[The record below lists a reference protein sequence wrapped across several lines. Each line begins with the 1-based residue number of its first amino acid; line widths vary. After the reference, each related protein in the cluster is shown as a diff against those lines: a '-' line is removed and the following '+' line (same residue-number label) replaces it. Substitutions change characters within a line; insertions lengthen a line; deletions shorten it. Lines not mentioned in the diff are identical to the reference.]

1 VASCIAS
8 GSCCPSRGCTFPG
21 GETKPPLPG
30 NTHHVKP
37 QVYKD
42 PRPAEHFT
50 RFHERVRKGPADAMY
65 KIVRVVLTP
74 YLLLFYRARVIDTD
88 KIPPEGPTIIVPNH
102 FSFLDH
108 FFVAAFIR
116 REVNFM
122 AKSQLFKPPLQFVYT
137 HGGVFPVLRGR
148 RDEEA
153 FKTARAVLARGGLIV
168 MYIEGGRSRTQRLGE
183 PKPGVGKLALE
194 TGATVVPTAIA
205 GTAKVRNWKKL
216 QFPKVTVQY
225 GDPIRFE
232 KVENP
237 TRDQAQSASEVVFAA
252 IEKLYYG
259 LQENGRR
266 KAVQAAR
273 AARDAARRAAEQAGR
288 MPAST
293 PR

>member
-1 VASCIAS
+1 
-8 GSCCPSRGCTFPG
+8 
-21 GETKPPLPG
+21 
-30 NTHHVKP
+30 VKP

-50 RFHERVRKGPADAMY
+50 RFHERVRKGPADWMY
-65 KIVRVVLTP
+65 KLVRVVLTP

-88 KIPPEGPTIIVPNH
+88 KIPTEGPTIIAPNH

-153 FKTARAVLARGGLIV
+153 FKTARTVLERGGLIV
-168 MYIEGGRSRTQRLGE
+168 MYIEGGRSRSERLGE
-183 PKPGVGKLALE
+183 PKPGVGRLALE
-194 TGATVVPTAIA
+194 TGASVVPTAIA

-232 KVENP
+232 KVDDP
-237 TRDQAQSASEVVFAA
+237 TRDQAQAASEVVFAA

-259 LQENGRR
+259 LQENGRKQAV
-266 KAVQAAR
+266 KAARTARAAR
-273 AARDAARRAAEQAGR
+273 AAAERAAERATRQPAAGSR
-288 MPAST
+288 
-293 PR
+293 

>member
-1 VASCIAS
+1 
-8 GSCCPSRGCTFPG
+8 
-21 GETKPPLPG
+21 
-30 NTHHVKP
+30 
-37 QVYKD
+37 
-42 PRPAEHFT
+42 
-50 RFHERVRKGPADAMY
+50 MY
-65 KIVRVVLTP
+65 KVVRVVLTP

-153 FKTARAVLARGGLIV
+153 FKTARAVLSRGGVIV
-168 MYIEGGRSRTQRLGE
+168 MYIEGGRSRSGSLGE

-194 TGATVVPTAIA
+194 TGATIVPTAIA

-225 GDPIRFE
+225 GDPIRLE
-232 KVENP
+232 QVESP
-237 TRDQAQSASEVVFAA
+237 SRDQAQAASEVVFAA
-252 IEKLYYG
+252 IEKLYCG

-266 KAVQAAR
+266 KAVKAAR
-273 AARDAARRAAEQAGR
+273 AARSAARRAAERTAR
-288 MPAST
+288 RPAAS
-293 PR
+293 

>member
-1 VASCIAS
+1 
-8 GSCCPSRGCTFPG
+8 
-21 GETKPPLPG
+21 
-30 NTHHVKP
+30 VKP

-50 RFHERVRKGPADAMY
+50 RFHERVRRGPADAMY
-65 KIVRVVLTP
+65 RIVRIVLTP

-88 KIPPEGPTIIVPNH
+88 KIPTEGPTIIVPNH

-153 FKTARAVLARGGLIV
+153 FETARAVLGRGGVIV
-168 MYIEGGRSRTQRLGE
+168 MYIEGGRSRTGRLGE

-194 TGATVVPTAIA
+194 SGAAVVPTAIA

-232 KVENP
+232 QVEEP
-237 TRDQAQSASEVVFAA
+237 SRDQSQAASEVVFAA
-252 IEKLYYG
+252 IETLYYG

-266 KAVQAAR
+266 KAVKAAR

-293 PR
+293 RG

>member
-1 VASCIAS
+1 
-8 GSCCPSRGCTFPG
+8 
-21 GETKPPLPG
+21 
-30 NTHHVKP
+30 
-37 QVYKD
+37 
-42 PRPAEHFT
+42 
-50 RFHERVRKGPADAMY
+50 MY
-65 KIVRVVLTP
+65 KLVRIVLTP

-88 KIPPEGPTIIVPNH
+88 KIPTEGPTIIVPNH

-153 FKTARAVLARGGLIV
+153 FKTARAVLARGGVIV

-194 TGATVVPTAIA
+194 TGASVVPTAIA

-225 GDPIRFE
+225 GDPIRLDQ
-232 KVENP
+232 VEEP
-237 TRDQAQSASEVVFAA
+237 TRDQAQAASEVVFAQ

-266 KAVQAAR
+266 HAVKAAR
-273 AARDAARRAAEQAGR
+273 AARAARSAAQRAAERASRRPAAG
-288 MPAST
+288 
-293 PR
+293 

>member
-1 VASCIAS
+1 M
-8 GSCCPSRGCTFPG
+8 
-21 GETKPPLPG
+21 
-30 NTHHVKP
+30 KP

-50 RFHERVRKGPADAMY
+50 RFHERVRTRRADWVY
-65 KIVRVVLTP
+65 ELVRIVLTP
-74 YLLLFYRARVIDTD
+74 YLLVFYRARVIDTD
-88 KIPPEGPTIIVPNH
+88 KVPTEGPTIIVPNH

-108 FFVAAFIR
+108 FFIAAFIR

-122 AKSQLFKPPLQFVYT
+122 AKSQLFKPPMQFIYT

-153 FKTARAVLARGGLIV
+153 FKTARTVLERGDVVV
-168 MYIEGGRSRTQRLGE
+168 MYIEGGRSRTERLGE
-183 PKPGVGKLALE
+183 PKSGVGRLALE
-194 TGATVVPTAIA
+194 TGAAVVPAAIA

-232 KVENP
+232 QVEEP
-237 TRDQAQSASEVVFAA
+237 TRDQSQAASEVVFAA

-259 LQENGRR
+259 LQQNGR
-266 KAVQAAR
+266 KQAVRAAR
-273 AARDAARRAAEQAGR
+273 AAHAARSAAERAAERATRRPAAG
-288 MPAST
+288 
-293 PR
+293 

>member
-1 VASCIAS
+1 M
-8 GSCCPSRGCTFPG
+8 
-21 GETKPPLPG
+21 
-30 NTHHVKP
+30 KP

-50 RFHERVRKGPADAMY
+50 RFHERVRRGPADAMY

-153 FKTARAVLARGGLIV
+153 FKTARAVLGRGGVIV

-194 TGATVVPTAIA
+194 TGATIVPTAIA

-225 GDPIRFE
+225 GDPIRFDQLDE
-232 KVENP
+232 EP
-237 TRDQAQSASEVVFAA
+237 SRDQAQAASEVVFAA
-252 IEKLYYG
+252 IEALYYG

-266 KAVQAAR
+266 KAVKAAR
-273 AARDAARRAAEQAGR
+273 AARDAARRAAEGAARQ
-288 MPAST
+288 PAAN
-293 PR
+293 

>member
-1 VASCIAS
+1 
-8 GSCCPSRGCTFPG
+8 
-21 GETKPPLPG
+21 
-30 NTHHVKP
+30 VKP

-50 RFHERVRKGPADAMY
+50 RFHERVRKGPADWMY
-65 KIVRVVLTP
+65 KLVRVVLTP
-74 YLLLFYRARVIDTD
+74 YLLFFYRARVIDTD
-88 KIPPEGPTIIVPNH
+88 KIPTEGPTIIVPNH

-153 FKTARAVLARGGLIV
+153 FKTARIVLERGGLIV
-168 MYIEGGRSRTQRLGE
+168 MYIEGGRSRSERLGE
-183 PKPGVGKLALE
+183 PKPGVGRLALE
-194 TGATVVPTAIA
+194 TGASVVPTAIA

-232 KVENP
+232 KVEDP
-237 TRDQAQSASEVVFAA
+237 TRDQAQAASEVVFAA

-266 KAVQAAR
+266 QAVKAAR
-273 AARDAARRAAEQAGR
+273 AARAAAERAAERATRRPAAG
-288 MPAST
+288 
-293 PR
+293 

>member
-1 VASCIAS
+1 
-8 GSCCPSRGCTFPG
+8 
-21 GETKPPLPG
+21 
-30 NTHHVKP
+30 VKP

-50 RFHERVRKGPADAMY
+50 RFHERVRRGPADAMY
-65 KIVRVVLTP
+65 GIVRIVLTP

-122 AKSQLFKPPLQFVYT
+122 AKSQLFKRPLQFVYT

-153 FKTARAVLARGGLIV
+153 FKTARAVLARGGVIV
-168 MYIEGGRSRTQRLGE
+168 MYIEGGRSRTERLGD

-194 TGATVVPTAIA
+194 TGATIVPTAIS
-205 GTAKVRNWKKL
+205 GTARARNWKKL

-225 GDPIRFE
+225 GDPIRFDKIE
-232 KVENP
+232 EP
-237 TRDQAQSASEVVFAA
+237 TRDQSQSASEVVFAE
-252 IEKLYYG
+252 IETLYYG

-266 KAVQAAR
+266 HAVKAAR
-273 AARDAARRAAEQAGR
+273 AAAAARNAAKRAAEQAAR
-288 MPAST
+288 RPAAG
-293 PR
+293 

>member
-1 VASCIAS
+1 
-8 GSCCPSRGCTFPG
+8 
-21 GETKPPLPG
+21 
-30 NTHHVKP
+30 VKP

-50 RFHERVRKGPADAMY
+50 RFHERVRRGRPDWMY
-65 KIVRVVLTP
+65 KIVRIVLTP
-74 YLLLFYRARVIDTD
+74 YLLFFYRARCIDTD
-88 KIPPEGPTIIVPNH
+88 KIPPEGPTIVVPNH

-108 FFVAAFIR
+108 FFVAALLR

-153 FKTARAVLARGGLIV
+153 FKTARTVLERGGLIV
-168 MYIEGGRSRTQRLGE
+168 MYIEGGRSRTERLGD
-183 PKPGVGKLALE
+183 PKPGVGRLALE
-194 TGATVVPTAIA
+194 TGAAVVPTAIA
-205 GTAKVRNWKKL
+205 GTAKVRNWRKL

-225 GDPIRFE
+225 GDPIRFD
-232 KVENP
+232 KVEDP
-237 TRDQAQSASEVVFAA
+237 TRDQSQAASEVVFAQ

-273 AARDAARRAAEQAGR
+273 AARAAAERAAEGATRRPAAG
-288 MPAST
+288 
-293 PR
+293 

>member
-1 VASCIAS
+1 
-8 GSCCPSRGCTFPG
+8 
-21 GETKPPLPG
+21 
-30 NTHHVKP
+30 VKP

-65 KIVRVVLTP
+65 KIVRIVLTP

-153 FKTARAVLARGGLIV
+153 FKTARAVLARGGVIV
-168 MYIEGGRSRTQRLGE
+168 MYIEGGRSRSGRLGE

-194 TGATVVPTAIA
+194 TGAAVVPTAIA

-225 GDPIRFE
+225 GDPIRFDQ
-232 KVENP
+232 VEEP
-237 TRDQAQSASEVVFAA
+237 SRDQAQAASEVVFAA
-252 IEKLYYG
+252 IETLYYG
-259 LQENGRR
+259 LQENGRK
-266 KAVQAAR
+266 KAVKAAR
-273 AARDAARRAAEQAGR
+273 AARDAARGAAERADGARRAA
-288 MPAST
+288 AS
-293 PR
+293 

>member
-1 VASCIAS
+1 
-8 GSCCPSRGCTFPG
+8 
-21 GETKPPLPG
+21 
-30 NTHHVKP
+30 VKP

-50 RFHERVRKGPADAMY
+50 RFHERVRRGPPDFMY
-65 KIVRVVLTP
+65 KIVRIVLTP
-74 YLLLFYRARVIDTD
+74 YLLVFYRARVIDTD
-88 KIPPEGPTIIVPNH
+88 KVPTEGPTIIVPNH

-108 FFVAAFIR
+108 FFVAAFLR

-153 FKTARAVLARGGLIV
+153 FKTARAVLERGGMIV
-168 MYIEGGRSRTQRLGE
+168 MYIEGGRSRTERLGE

-194 TGATVVPTAIA
+194 TGAAVVPTAIA

-232 KVENP
+232 KVDEP
-237 TRDQAQSASEVVFAA
+237 TRDQSQAASEVVFAS

-259 LQENGRR
+259 LQQNGRR
-266 KAVQAAR
+266 QAVKAAR
-273 AARDAARRAAEQAGR
+273 AAHAARAAAERAAERATRRPAAG
-288 MPAST
+288 
-293 PR
+293 

>member
-1 VASCIAS
+1 
-8 GSCCPSRGCTFPG
+8 
-21 GETKPPLPG
+21 
-30 NTHHVKP
+30 VKP

-50 RFHERVRKGPADAMY
+50 RFHERTRTRKADWVYKLVR
-65 KIVRVVLTP
+65 IVLTP
-74 YLLLFYRARVIDTD
+74 YLLFFYRARVIDTD

-122 AKSQLFKPPLQFVYT
+122 AKSQLFKPPMQFIYT

-153 FKTARAVLARGGLIV
+153 FKTARTVLERGDVVV
-168 MYIEGGRSRTQRLGE
+168 MYIEGGRSRTERLGE

-194 TGATVVPTAIA
+194 TGAAVVPTAIA
-205 GTAKVRNWKKL
+205 GTARVRNWKKL

-225 GDPIRFE
+225 GDPIRFD
-232 KVENP
+232 KVEEP
-237 TRDQAQSASEVVFAA
+237 TRDQAQAASEVVFSS
-252 IEKLYYG
+252 IETLYYG
-259 LQENGRR
+259 LQQNGR
-266 KAVQAAR
+266 KQAVRAAR
-273 AARDAARRAAEQAGR
+273 AAHAARRAAERAAERATRRPAAG
-288 MPAST
+288 
-293 PR
+293 